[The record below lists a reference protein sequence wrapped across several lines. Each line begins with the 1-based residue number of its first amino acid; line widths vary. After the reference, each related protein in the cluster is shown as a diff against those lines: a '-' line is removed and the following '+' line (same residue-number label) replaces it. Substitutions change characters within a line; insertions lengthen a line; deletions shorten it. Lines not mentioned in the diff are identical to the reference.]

1 VVVCW
6 AAGIGFRERNEAS
19 DFNAAL
25 HEYLQVAGQLL
36 VLARGHALLALLCCI
51 VCCAEAFQ

>member
-1 VVVCW
+1 MVVCW

-51 VCCAEAFQ
+51 VCCAEAF